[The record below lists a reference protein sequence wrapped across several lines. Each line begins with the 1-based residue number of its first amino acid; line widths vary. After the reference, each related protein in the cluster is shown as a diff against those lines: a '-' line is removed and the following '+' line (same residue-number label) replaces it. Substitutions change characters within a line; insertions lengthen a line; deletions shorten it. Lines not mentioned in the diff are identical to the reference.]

1 MQDSTQNTQETILFG
16 KISKWIA
23 QKLDEKKQKQ
33 IQRIIEDFLQSYAEN
48 KDKMEL
54 QLWLSMKLKQKLKI
68 SQQEAQNLSD
78 EIIYRL
84 KITEQKKQELL
95 EHTKNGKSTSVWLQN
110 EIMTHATTSDERTQN
125 EPSALQYTSQDM
137 ANENLKA
144 YLQDIDTQ
152 VNQSQQEM
160 IDTITTQSG
169 AINQNQNLDG
179 FIAEQHHADTFNINA
194 KTNGSQYRAEVCHST
209 NKNSVDVVIK
219 NENGKI
225 VKRYQHKYGKDAES
239 TKALYEKGDY
249 RGQQKLVPSDQ
260 KAELEQ
266 AGEKVTDV
274 IEAPDGTKSKP
285 LTKQEAKEMQER
297 AQNGDFDNVYDWEG
311 NVSLKDASLGVA
323 KKRAKSRGCGRGI
336 WSFGAYRKQMAK
348 WRKKSKQM
356 S

>member
-137 ANENLKA
+137 ANENLKT

-152 VNQSQQEM
+152 INQSQQEM
-160 IDTITTQSG
+160 LDTITTQSG
-169 AINQNQNLDG
+169 AISQNPNLDG

-249 RGQQKLVPSDQ
+249 RGQQK
-260 KAELEQ
+260 
-266 AGEKVTDV
+266 
-274 IEAPDGTKSKP
+274 
-285 LTKQEAKEMQER
+285 
-297 AQNGDFDNVYDWEG
+297 
-311 NVSLKDASLGVA
+311 ASP
-323 KKRAKSRGCGRGI
+323 
-336 WSFGAYRKQMAK
+336 
-348 WRKKSKQM
+348 
-356 S
+356 